1 MHLQVLLIKI
11 ITTKGIDH
19 ILFSQICCYIIKINF
34 SEVPEVMEE
43 VRSFMT
49 TLLSESK
56 LQNQDMTMI
65 KDDLTLLKIS
75 HASLQHTSAG
85 QSYQLKEV
93 RSQLEEQGEKITD
106 IESCLE
112 TVKESTADHPCD
124 AIEDWTKVIDFD
136 MTDPSTT
143 CPEQWVQSF
152 FSLRTCG
159 RPATTTSRTCFSANF
174 PFSTGSMSFRKV
186 RGRVKT
192 YAYGR
197 LNGFS
202 GFINHG
208 QTLLTQAYVSGVS
221 LTAGDEFADHLW
233 TFAAGGEE
241 TIFGSISCPCD
252 FSDPSSI
259 PVPDFVG
266 NQYFCEAGVNEY
278 TSDRFLSED
287 ALWDGR
293 NCNPESTC
301 CEYNRPPYFVNDLG
315 KTITTDSIDARIC
328 AVASPPQ
335 AEGEDG
341 NDILV
346 ERIELYIAP

>member
-1 MHLQVLLIKI
+1 
-11 ITTKGIDH
+11 
-19 ILFSQICCYIIKINF
+19 
-34 SEVPEVMEE
+34 MEE

-49 TLLSESK
+49 TLLSESN

-85 QSYQLKEV
+85 QSYQLNEV
-93 RSQLEEQGEKITD
+93 RSQLNEQGEKITD

-159 RPATTTSRTCFSANF
+159 RPPTPAFTFNMCFSANF
-174 PFSTGSMSFRKV
+174 PFSTGTMSFRKV
-186 RGRVKT
+186 CGRVKA
-192 YAYGR
+192 YAYGEPDA
-197 LNGFS
+197 FS
-202 GFINHG
+202 GAFNG
-208 QTLLTQAYVSGVS
+208 DQTLLSQAYVAGVS
-221 LTAGDEFADHLW
+221 LTAGAGFTDHLW

-241 TIFGSISCPCD
+241 IDDDTYGLCPCD
-252 FSDPSSI
+252 LSDPSSI
-259 PVPDFVG
+259 PVPDFLG
-266 NQYFCEAGVNEY
+266 NQYFCEAGVNEH
-278 TSDRFLSED
+278 TSERFLSED

-328 AVASPPQ
+328 AVDGPPPT
-335 AEGEDG
+335 EGEHG
-341 NDILV
+341 HDILV